1 MKKHTSGRPAGNNKN
16 IKHDLLISAIKLFA
30 DNDFNAVSLKDIAKY
45 CNTTSAMVHYYFG
58 SKENLI
64 KNIAEDFLIPVF
76 LEIFQP
82 AIDKENPLD
91 MVKTIIDNIISLAEK
106 HPYIAKTWSKNI
118 LNHDSMLSKYML
130 PYIPFD
136 KINIFSNKLKQG
148 QKDGLINKNLHP
160 NLVYPSIVSNIFIC
174 MHAFDFLL
182 DDKNNDNKIKHIKS
196 FILKGI
202 ENE

>member
-76 LEIFQP
+76 F
-82 AIDKENPLD
+82 DKENPLD

-160 NLVYPSIVSNIFIC
+160 NLVYPYIVSNVFIC

-182 DDKNNDNKIKHIKS
+182 DDKNNDNQIKHIKS

>member
-1 MKKHTSGRPAGNNKN
+1 
-16 IKHDLLISAIKLFA
+16 
-30 DNDFNAVSLKDIAKY
+30 
-45 CNTTSAMVHYYFG
+45 
-58 SKENLI
+58 
-64 KNIAEDFLIPVF
+64 
-76 LEIFQP
+76 
-82 AIDKENPLD
+82 
-91 MVKTIIDNIISLAEK
+91 
-106 HPYIAKTWSKNI
+106 
-118 LNHDSMLSKYML
+118 ML

-160 NLVYPSIVSNIFIC
+160 NLVYPYIVSNVFIC

-182 DDKNNDNKIKHIKS
+182 DDKNNDNQIKHIKS

>member
-148 QKDGLINKNLHP
+148 QKDGLINKNH
-160 NLVYPSIVSNIFIC
+160 
-174 MHAFDFLL
+174 
-182 DDKNNDNKIKHIKS
+182 
-196 FILKGI
+196 
-202 ENE
+202 

>member
-1 MKKHTSGRPAGNNKN
+1 
-16 IKHDLLISAIKLFA
+16 
-30 DNDFNAVSLKDIAKY
+30 
-45 CNTTSAMVHYYFG
+45 
-58 SKENLI
+58 
-64 KNIAEDFLIPVF
+64 
-76 LEIFQP
+76 
-82 AIDKENPLD
+82 
-91 MVKTIIDNIISLAEK
+91 
-106 HPYIAKTWSKNI
+106 
-118 LNHDSMLSKYML
+118 MLSKYML

-160 NLVYPSIVSNIFIC
+160 NLVYPYIVSNVFIC

-182 DDKNNDNKIKHIKS
+182 DDKNNDNQIKHIKS

>member
-1 MKKHTSGRPAGNNKN
+1 M
-16 IKHDLLISAIKLFA
+16 
-30 DNDFNAVSLKDIAKY
+30 Y
-45 CNTTSAMVHYYFG
+45 
-58 SKENLI
+58 
-64 KNIAEDFLIPVF
+64 PVF

-148 QKDGLINKNLHP
+148 QKDGLINKNLH
-160 NLVYPSIVSNIFIC
+160 
-174 MHAFDFLL
+174 
-182 DDKNNDNKIKHIKS
+182 DDKNNDNQIKHIKS